1 MLTHPKGTVIIANAQ
16 CLFVHSTHSC
26 TRLVLRCYSYHSSV
40 WYTPHLQHIIPMYIR
55 YKSPTTSLQHAYW
68 LYSCVNCTHLV
79 RVRWS
84 TPVCIIINWWPMQ
97 ICGPMHS
104 QSFKWK
110 KLLIVLYLLHRNLL
124 TIYNNTPKSFLQLQ
138 NEMVFLLQFTELE
151 YFIRNWRY
159 QQKYNSV

>member
-1 MLTHPKGTVIIANAQ
+1 MYFTLTHPKGTLIIANAQ

-26 TRLVLRCYSYHSSV
+26 TRLVLRCHSYHSSV

-55 YKSPTTSLQHAYW
+55 YKSPTTSQQHAYW

-104 QSFKWK
+104 QSLECK
-110 KLLIVLYLLHRNLL
+110 KLLIVLYLLHYNLL
-124 TIYNNTPKSFLQLQ
+124 TIYNIHQ
-138 NEMVFLLQFTELE
+138 NLFTTAELNE
-151 YFIRNWRY
+151 LS
-159 QQKYNSV
+159 SVIHRIGILHSELKILAKI